1 MIDVIVVG
9 GGPAGMMS
17 AGTAA
22 ARGCRVVLLE
32 QNEKL
37 GKKLFITG
45 KGRCNF
51 TNACEAEEFL
61 DQIVTNKRFL
71 YSAFYSFTNWDTIR
85 FFNELG
91 LQEKVERGNRVF
103 PASDKSSDVIKALER
118 YLTKHHVEVQLNT
131 KVKEL
136 LVKEDEV
143 QGVLLEDGRV
153 LESKQVILA
162 TGGVTYRQTGST
174 GDGFR
179 WAQAAGHKVRP
190 ATGSLIPLVSP
201 DSFVKDLQ
209 GLSLKN
215 VQVTLFSRGK
225 KLGEEFGEMIF
236 THFGVSG
243 PAILSLSSKWKDGT
257 NSFISIDF
265 KPALDEEKLDRRIQR
280 DFEKN
285 SNKAY
290 KNALSELLPQ
300 TLIPVVVSRSGIDP
314 EKKVHQISKG
324 ERLQLVSLLKK
335 FTVNIDGKADINLGI
350 ITSGGVEPREIHPST
365 MESKKI
371 KGLYFA
377 GELID
382 VDGLTGGFNLQIAF
396 STGFLAGQNTIQG
409 VES

>member
-9 GGPAGMMS
+9 GGPAGMIC

-22 ARGCRVVLLE
+22 AKGCRVVLLE

-51 TNACEAEEFL
+51 TNACEEEEFF
-61 DQIVTNKRFL
+61 DQIITNKRFL
-71 YSAFYSFTNWDTIR
+71 YSAFYNFTNWDTIR

-91 LQEKVERGNRVF
+91 LNEKIERGNRVF

-118 YLTKHHVEVQLNT
+118 YLSKHKVDVRLNT

-136 LVKEDEV
+136 LIEKEAI
-143 QGVLLEDGRV
+143 QGVLLEDGST
-153 LESKQVILA
+153 LEARQVVLA
-162 TGGVTYRQTGST
+162 TGGVTYKQTGST

-179 WAQAAGHKVRP
+179 WAEAAGHKVRP
-190 ATGSLIPLVSP
+190 ATGALIPLVSP
-201 DSFVKDLQ
+201 DLFVKELQ

-215 VQVTLFSRGK
+215 VRVSLYSNGK
-225 KLGEEFGEMIF
+225 KQGEEFGEMIF

-243 PAILSLSSKWKDGT
+243 PAVLSLSSKWKDGKK
-257 NSFISIDF
+257 SYISIDF

-285 SNKAY
+285 SNKAF

-300 TLIPVVVSRSGIDP
+300 KLIPVVIDRSGIEP

-324 ERLQLVSLLKK
+324 ERLQLISLLKN

-350 ITSGGVEPREIHPST
+350 ITSGGVEPKEIQPST

-396 STGFLAGQNTIQG
+396 STGFLAGQNTNQG
-409 VES
+409 DEV